1 MDQARP
7 GDSMKR
13 SSIMLTIDGV
23 DGSTPRL
30 VAREDLIDTLH
41 EMALVDLDHVHSQLG
56 IDPAVLGRLHATQYH
71 AGGLLELLEQ
81 HTRAVNAL
89 QALLALR
96 DPDELVEAH
105 LP

>member
-1 MDQARP
+1 MQR
-7 GDSMKR
+7 GSVMF
-13 SSIMLTIDGV
+13 SIAGV
-23 DGSTPRL
+23 DNAQPRF
-30 VAREDLIDTLH
+30 VARRDLIQIFSG
-41 EMALVDLDHVHSQLG
+41 MGNADLCAAHIELLSIVKAD
-56 IDPAVLGRLHATQYH
+56 DQYTDME
-71 AGGLLELLEQ
+71 AGDLTRLLEI